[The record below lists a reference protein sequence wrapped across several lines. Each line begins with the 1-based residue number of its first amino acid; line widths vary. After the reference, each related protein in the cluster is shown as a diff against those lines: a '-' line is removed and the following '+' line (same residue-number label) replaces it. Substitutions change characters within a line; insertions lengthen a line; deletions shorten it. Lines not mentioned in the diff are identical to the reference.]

1 MTLERTLRGELRVID
16 QQFVVHDV
24 DGDPED
30 GSPSPWE
37 LRGRHW
43 VKATTNGLLIATQD
57 EDATATVALEAW
69 SSVPTQAP
77 AGAVREATTTVRFTS
92 GVLAVCDILGDAM
105 DGTLDL
111 GRAQAEWNCRVLLAA
126 VSTDPSPT
134 ESYSFQFWPAE

>member
-16 QQFVVHDV
+16 QLFIVYDV
-24 DGDPED
+24 DGGPQ
-30 GSPSPWE
+30 E
-37 LRGRHW
+37 LRGTHW
-43 VKATTNGLLIATQD
+43 VEATTNALLVTTHD

-69 SSVPTQAP
+69 SGEPTQAP
-77 AGAVREATTTVRFTS
+77 ADAIREATTTVRFTS
-92 GVLAVCDILGDAM
+92 GVLEVGDILGDAM

-111 GRAQAEWNCRVLLAA
+111 GRAQAEWNCRVLLTA